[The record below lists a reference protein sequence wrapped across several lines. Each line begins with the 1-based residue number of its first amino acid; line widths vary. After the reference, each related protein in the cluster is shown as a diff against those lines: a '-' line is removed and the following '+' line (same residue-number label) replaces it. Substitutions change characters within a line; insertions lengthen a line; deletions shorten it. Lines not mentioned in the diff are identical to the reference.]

1 MITMKDC
8 IAFCGLTE
16 EEVLA
21 LAEHEHIPEMV
32 ATGLANQLMKQR
44 HGADKVRTMMVED
57 IRTALKRG
65 DRRHAQE
72 LFAAL
77 RHFLAAHP
85 DYCRVAGRHSES

>member
-1 MITMKDC
+1 MITLQDC

-21 LAEHEHIPEMV
+21 LAEHEHVPEII
-32 ATGLANQLMKQR
+32 ATGLAETLMKER
-44 HGADKVRTMMVED
+44 HGPEKVRAMIVED
-57 IRTALKRG
+57 IRAALKRG

-77 RHFLAAHP
+77 CHFLKSHPEGIAAV
-85 DYCRVAGRHSES
+85 RRRAGR

>member
-1 MITMKDC
+1 MITLQDC

-21 LAEHEHIPEMV
+21 LAEHEHVPEII
-32 ATGLANQLMKQR
+32 AAALACQLMKQR
-44 HGADKVRTMMVED
+44 HGPDKVRTMIVED
-57 IRTALKRG
+57 IRTALRRG

-77 RHFLAAHP
+77 RHFLSSHP
-85 DYCRVAGRHSES
+85 

>member
-1 MITMKDC
+1 MITLQDC

-21 LAEHEHIPEMV
+21 LAEHEHVPEIV
-32 ATGLANQLMKQR
+32 AAALASELMKQR
-44 HGADKVRTMMVED
+44 RGPEKVRTMIVED
-57 IRTALKRG
+57 IRAALNRG

-77 RHFLAAHP
+77 RHFLAEHP
-85 DYCRVAGRHSES
+85 HLCETDGQPPRS